1 MKPGSR
7 AGRLIAR
14 SIIMVALAM
23 LAFLVFAWR
32 ETLAPIEPPAA
43 SGFDPSSI
51 ERGAQLAA
59 LGDCIT
65 CHTASGG
72 HAFAGGRAIPTPF
85 GTIYST
91 NITPDPSTGIGRW
104 SRDAFARAMREGVD
118 RQGEHLYPAFPYD
131 HFTLITDADIQAL
144 YAFFM
149 TRQPVQ
155 AQTPTNAI
163 PFPLRFRPLLA
174 GWKLLFFR
182 QGRFRADPEHDAVW
196 NRGAYLAEGVAHCG
210 ACHTPRNGLGA
221 EKKSQHFAG
230 GEAESWHAYAIN
242 ASSQSPVPWSV
253 DAMAFYLRN
262 GWQASHGVARGPM
275 APVTENMAVVSAVD
289 VGAVASYV
297 VAGMGMPSAER
308 VQRAAAIA
316 AHPTGGGAGGV
327 ASAGAGGAAGGAT
340 TADKEGWRI
349 YAAAC
354 AGCHE
359 GSAPLPFGSMNLALS
374 IGVAG
379 EDPTNLLH
387 VVLDGLP
394 ATGES
399 AQPIMPGFRKTL
411 SNQQLISLLTY
422 LRSRFAGK
430 PLWTNTQAAIRHDA
444 SALELPAAPS
454 EASPQPPPQAQP
466 TDARTGDSR

>member
-1 MKPGSR
+1 MG
-7 AGRLIAR
+7 L
-14 SIIMVALAM
+14 VT

-32 ETLAPIEPPAA
+32 EALAPIEPPAA
-43 SGFDPSSI
+43 SGFHPSSV

-65 CHTASGG
+65 CHTAGGG

-104 SRDAFARAMREGVD
+104 SREAFARAMRKGVD

-131 HFTLITDADIQAL
+131 HFTLITDADIEAL

-149 TRQPVQ
+149 TRQPVRE
-155 AQTPTNAI
+155 QTPTNAI
-163 PFPLRFRPLLA
+163 RFPFGFRPLLA

-182 QGRFRADPEHDAVW
+182 PGRFRADPRHDAAW

-221 EKKSQHFAG
+221 EKESQHFAG
-230 GEAESWHAYAIN
+230 GETESWHAYAIN
-242 ASSQSPVPWSV
+242 ASSQSPVPWNV
-253 DAMAFYLRN
+253 NAMAFYLHY

-275 APVTENMAVVSAVD
+275 APVAQNMAVVSDGD
-289 VGAVASYV
+289 VRAVAGYV
-297 VAGMGMPSAER
+297 VTGMGTPGAER

-316 AHPTGGGAGGV
+316 GNLAAATAPTGG
-327 ASAGAGGAAGGAT
+327 ASGGAT
-340 TADKEGWRI
+340 TADRDGANI
-349 YAAAC
+349 YGAAC

-359 GSAPLPFGSMNLALS
+359 RSAPLPFGGMNLALS
-374 IGVAG
+374 IGIAG

-387 VVLDGLP
+387 VILDGLP
-394 ATGES
+394 ATGE
-399 AQPIMPGFRKTL
+399 AQQPIMPGFRKTL
-411 SNQQLISLLTY
+411 SDQQLIWLLTY
-422 LRSRFAGK
+422 LRARFADK
-430 PLWTNTQAAIRHDA
+430 LLWANTRAAIRNDEKA
-444 SALELPAAPS
+444 VARPPAA
-454 EASPQPPPQAQP
+454 ADLLPQSPPQTQP
-466 TDARTGDSR
+466 TDARLGDHR